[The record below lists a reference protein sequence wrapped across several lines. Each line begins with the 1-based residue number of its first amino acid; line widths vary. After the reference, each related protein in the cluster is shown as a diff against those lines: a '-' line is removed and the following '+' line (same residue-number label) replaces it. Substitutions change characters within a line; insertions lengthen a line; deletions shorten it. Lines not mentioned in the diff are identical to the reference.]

1 MFDRSRYVPPM
12 AKLPI
17 RTQIDAVADRPRKGR
32 GAVSNRASA
41 RFEDKDRVAID
52 DGWGAEEPEDWE
64 SAPTQTILGIDT
76 AKKVITRNQ
85 SPDVGFDRS
94 INPYKGCEHGCIYCF
109 ARPTHAY
116 LGLSPGLDF
125 ETRIFR
131 KPDAPALLRR
141 ELSARGY
148 RPATIQLGINTD
160 AYQPAERTERLTRRI
175 LEVLA
180 EFEHP
185 VGILTK
191 SALIQRDLDILVP
204 MAEKR
209 LVKTGVSI
217 TSLDRNLARMM
228 EPRAATPGR
237 RIETVHA
244 LASAGVP
251 VTVMVA
257 PIVPGL
263 TCHEMESILDAAA
276 EAGAERA
283 GMTIVRLP
291 HEIKDLFREWLRAH
305 FPDRADKVLS
315 LIRQCRGGRLNDPEF
330 GTRMVGTGPYAEL
343 LHKRFSLAVARRG
356 LDRPRTPLD
365 VTRFRVPQKPTSQLS
380 LF

>member
-1 MFDRSRYVPPM
+1 VARYYLAMPP
-12 AKLPI
+12 LRP
-17 RTQIDAVADRPRKGR
+17 RTEIDAVADVPRKGR
-32 GAVSNRASA
+32 GAVSNRASG
-41 RFEDKDRVAID
+41 RFDDKEKVAVD

-64 SAPTQTILGIDT
+64 DARTQTILGIDT
-76 AKKVITRNQ
+76 AKRIITRNQ

-116 LGLSPGLDF
+116 LNLSPGLDF

-131 KPDAPALLRR
+131 KPDAPELLRR

-160 AYQPAERTERLTRRI
+160 AYQPTERTERLTRRI

-191 SALIQRDLDILVP
+191 SALIQRDLDILGP
-204 MAEKR
+204 MAAKG
-209 LVKTGVSI
+209 LVKAGVSI
-217 TSLDRNLARMM
+217 TTLDRNLARVM
-228 EPRAATPGR
+228 EPRAATPPR
-237 RIETVHA
+237 RLETIRA
-244 LASAGVP
+244 LAAAGVP

-276 EAGAERA
+276 AAGADRG

-315 LIRQCRGGRLNDPEF
+315 LIRQCRGGKLNQAEF
-330 GTRMVGTGPYAEL
+330 GTRMIGTGPYAEL
-343 LHKRFSLAVARRG
+343 LHKRFALAVARRG
-356 LDRPRTPLD
+356 LDRPRPALD
-365 VTRFRVPQKPTSQLS
+365 VTRFRVPVAPTSQLS